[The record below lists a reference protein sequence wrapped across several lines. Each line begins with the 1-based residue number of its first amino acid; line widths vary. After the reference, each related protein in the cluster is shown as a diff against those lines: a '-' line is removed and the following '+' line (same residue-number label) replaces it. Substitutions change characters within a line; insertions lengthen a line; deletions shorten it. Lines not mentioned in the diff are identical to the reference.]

1 MTLLGSVLE
10 WLAWWGYC
18 FVVAGAIA
26 VVLVRNPEM
35 RLKVLR
41 PLLVLGGVLVGS
53 IFLAAAYGKLKPF
66 PGFSWGWTSLRISI
80 TYFAMQ
86 VGSYEILPPA
96 ASNFVAHVLP
106 FFELALG
113 LWLVSGIARRYS
125 SLLAS
130 LAFFCFMSA
139 ITYAWLGGKK
149 INCGCGIG
157 PDEQAGPGA
166 LLRDGKRF
174 FLPSLLM
181 MIGSFYYTRRKRASS
196 VVVETIG
203 SAAHAD

>member
-1 MTLLGSVLE
+1 MAALGSILQ
-10 WLAWWGYC
+10 WLAWWGFS

-26 VVLVRNPEM
+26 VLCVRNHRKRIEF
-35 RLKVLR
+35 LR
-41 PLLVLGGVLVGS
+41 PLLILGGILVGS
-53 IFLAAAYGKLKPF
+53 IFLAASYGKLKPF
-66 PGFSWGWTSLRISI
+66 PGFSWGLASLKISV

-86 VGSYEILPPA
+86 VSSYEILSPA

-130 LAFFCFMSA
+130 IAFFCFMSA
-139 ITYAWLGGKK
+139 ITYAWLRGLK

-157 PDEQAGPGA
+157 PDEQAGPAA
-166 LLRDGKRF
+166 LLRDGMRF
-174 FLPSLLM
+174 FLPSVLLT
-181 MIGSFYYTRRKRASS
+181 IGAFYARKRETAAAA
-196 VVVETIG
+196 VEPVA